1 MADYVI
7 SGVWKDNNDVITH
20 YAVHRKT
27 GFNGNYIEKPQKYTK
42 GQAIALVSNPQN
54 NVYTVIWNYSTA
66 LWSSGALIQV
76 VGSGSNSYLRTNAD
90 NTVRDNLDNLINY
103 NWITNDFS

>member
-7 SGVWKDNNDVITH
+7 SGVWKDVNDVITH
-20 YAVHRKT
+20 YAIHRRT
-27 GFNGNYIEKPQKYTK
+27 GINGNYIEKPQKYSK
-42 GQAIALVSNPQN
+42 AQAIALVGNAQN
-54 NVYTVIWNYSTA
+54 SVFTVIWNYQTA
-66 LWSSGALIQV
+66 LWYTGALIQV

-90 NTVRDNLDNLINY
+90 STVKDNLDNLINY